1 MEIKREI
8 VNGVNVLALLGRV
21 DELST
26 MEVQAAFQHL
36 IDQNADKVVLD
47 LSGVEYISSSGLRVL
62 LFVYRKMK
70 SNGGNMRLC
79 NLSPFVAE
87 VFEVSNFT
95 SLFDI
100 DWSRDAALEAISKD

>member
-1 MEIKREI
+1 MEIKHEI
-8 VNGVNVLALLGRV
+8 INEVNILALLGRL

-26 MEVQAAFQHL
+26 MEVQSVFQQM
-36 IDQNADKVVLD
+36 IDRNAEKVVLD

-70 SNGGNMRLC
+70 SNGGIMRLC
-79 NLSPFVAE
+79 NLSPFVTE

-100 DWSRDAALEAISKD
+100 DSSRDAALAAISED